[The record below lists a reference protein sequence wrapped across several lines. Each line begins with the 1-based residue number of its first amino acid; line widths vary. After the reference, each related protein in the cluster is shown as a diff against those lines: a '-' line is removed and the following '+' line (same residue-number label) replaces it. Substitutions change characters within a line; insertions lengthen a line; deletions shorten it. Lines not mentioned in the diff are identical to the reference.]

1 MVGDP
6 RRAVGPQGREV
17 LDEKSS
23 LALAFPGERVW
34 RAQSPGRLRVSG
46 DAAGA
51 QQRTRCPLASAGG

>member
-23 LALAFPGERVW
+23 LALAVPGE